1 MHLSTKEVPS
11 NFELIL
17 LGDSHEGTILQHRD
31 GLMETIDYIGSKRNV
46 FWCHMGDE
54 VEAIMVDDKR
64 YDPETVS
71 EPVPMRQRD
80 NVIRDFR
87 PIRNKCLFWL
97 WGNHPQKLYRFGNI
111 TLDICRTLGIEY
123 GTWTTKISLKDKH
136 GLMFKGFFCHGVRGA
151 MRSNAKDYEQRQANL
166 KAALKQKLKEKAAD
180 CVLMGMGHTH
190 LLLKVDPAPKLY
202 MTDDGKKVKQRY
214 LTPGSNEQYIDPDR
228 RWYVN
233 TGSFLKTYG
242 DEVSGYGEI
251 AGYDPV
257 ELGYVKVKVNDRAIT
272 SVDKVVL

>member
-1 MHLSTKEVPS
+1 MHLSTVTVPS
-11 NFELIL
+11 DFELIL
-17 LGDSHEGTILQHRD
+17 LGDTHDGTILQHRD
-31 GLMETIDYIGSKRNV
+31 GLKQVIDYIASKRNV
-46 FWCHMGDE
+46 YWGHMGDE

-71 EPVPMRQRD
+71 EAIPMRQRD
-80 NVIRDFR
+80 NVIKDFK
-87 PIRNKCLFWL
+87 PIAKKCLWWL

-111 TLDICRTLGIEY
+111 TLDICEALGIEY
-123 GTWTTKISLKDKH
+123 GTWTTKVSFNDKH
-136 GLMFKGFFCHGVRGA
+136 GQMFKAFLCHGVRGR
-151 MRSNAKDYEQRQANL
+151 MVSNAKDYEQRQANL
-166 KAALKQKLKEKAAD
+166 KASLKQKLKEKAAD

-202 MTDDGKKVKQRY
+202 MVDDGQHIKQRY
-214 LTPGSNEQYIDPDR
+214 LTPGTNESYIDPDR

-242 DEVSGYGEI
+242 HDVSGYAEC

-257 ELGYVKVKVNDRAIT
+257 EFGCVKVIVKNRAIAN
-272 SVDKVVL
+272 VDRWVL